1 MLRGIPMFE
10 SFKKE
15 IIRIAKGSRK
25 IDDGLKYSFLIALL
39 AVIHLFFSVFYYYFN
54 VLTLVLYNLASGIF
68 YFTLYKV
75 FVKKKKYFQLMN
87 VMLVE
92 ILFFASSSTLL
103 LGWDFGYMVYFLAL
117 VPVMFYLLFTNP
129 RFYGNLKLPVA
140 YSILICVIFILVKE
154 ISYYTTPPYGQY
166 IPESVVPVMYIF
178 NSILVFLFEAFF
190 SLLFV
195 FEILHMQNALRAQ
208 NTRLDTLA
216 NLDPLTQLF
225 NRRSMEQHLNHTM
238 DIAKT
243 NGTVF
248 SVIIADIDDFKKVN
262 DTYGH
267 DFGDKV
273 LSNVSHI
280 LKSQMRDEDYVCRW
294 GGEEFLL
301 LIHANKEIA
310 KAVSERIRSEVEK
323 SIVTDS
329 STSLSV
335 TMTFGVMDYIPGCS
349 IEKLIALADKNLYK
363 GKRNGKNQVVA

>member
-1 MLRGIPMFE
+1 MFE
-10 SFKKE
+10 TFKNE
-15 IIRIAKGSRK
+15 ITRIAKGSRK
-25 IDDGLKYSFLIALL
+25 IDDELKYSFLIALL
-39 AVIHLFFSVFYYYFN
+39 AVIHLFFSLFYYYFN
-54 VLTLVLYNLASGIF
+54 VIVLVIYNLASSIF

-129 RFYGNLKLPVA
+129 RFYGNLKLPVV
-140 YSILICVIFILVKE
+140 YSFFICVMFILVKE
-154 ISYYTTPPYGQY
+154 MSYYIVPPYKQCF
-166 IPESVVPVMYIF
+166 PENIASVMYIF
-178 NSILVFLFEAFF
+178 NSFLVFLFEAFF

-195 FEILHMQNALRAQ
+195 FEILHMQNALKAQ
-208 NTRLDTLA
+208 NTRLDILA
-216 NLDPLTQLF
+216 NLDPLTKLF
-225 NRRSMEQHLNHTM
+225 NRRSMEQHLNHTL
-238 DIAKT
+238 DIAKA

-273 LSNVSHI
+273 LSNVANI
-280 LKSQMRDEDYVCRW
+280 LKNQMRDEDYVCRW

-301 LIHANKEIA
+301 LINANKEIA
-310 KAVSERIRSEVEK
+310 KAVGERIRSEIEK

-329 STSLSV
+329 AISISV
-335 TMTFGVMDYIPGCS
+335 TMTFGVMDYIPGYS
-349 IEKLIALADKNLYK
+349 MEKLIALADENLYK
-363 GKRNGKNQVVA
+363 GKKNGKNQVVA

>member
-1 MLRGIPMFE
+1 MFE
-10 SFKKE
+10 SIKKE
-15 IIRIAKGSRK
+15 IERIAGGSRK
-25 IDDGLKYSFLIALL
+25 IDDELKYSFLIVLL
-39 AVIHLFFSVFYYYFN
+39 AVIHFFFSIFYYYFD
-54 VLTLVLYNLASGIF
+54 VLPLIIYNLASCMF
-68 YFTLYKV
+68 YFTLYKIV
-75 FVKKKKYFQLMN
+75 VKRKKYFQLMN
-87 VMLVE
+87 IMLVE
-92 ILFFASSSTLL
+92 VAFFASSSTLL
-103 LGWDFGYMVYFLAL
+103 LGWDFGYMIYFLAL
-117 VPVMFYLLFTNP
+117 VPVVFYLLFTNP
-129 RFYGNLKLPVA
+129 QFYGNLKLPVV
-140 YSILICVIFILVKE
+140 YSIFICIIYILVKGV
-154 ISYYTTPPYGQY
+154 SYYVVPPYSRC
-166 IPESVVPVMYIF
+166 IPEGVIPVMYLF
-178 NSILVFLFEAFF
+178 NSFLVFMFQAFF

-195 FEILHMQNALRAQ
+195 FEILHMQNALKAQ

-238 DIAKT
+238 DIAKAS
-243 NGTVF
+243 GTVF

-273 LSNVSHI
+273 LSNVANI

-301 LIHANKEIA
+301 LINANKEIA
-310 KAVSERIRSEVEK
+310 KTVGERIRSEIEK

-335 TMTFGVMDYIPGCS
+335 TMTFGVMDYIPGYS
-349 IEKLIALADKNLYK
+349 IERLIALADENLYK